1 MKVFDNQTIAALNIL
16 VSFCRLNLKNYQ
28 IVLAMV
34 YAIEEIN
41 GNAHILPNVSLGYD
55 IYNVLFNEWWTL
67 DRCITWLSGP
77 KKYVPNY
84 TCRREMKSI
93 AVLTGISW
101 IISTNIGTLLEL
113 YKYPQVRMSE
123 VEKDK
128 ATYNSLPFQDAKRR

>member
-1 MKVFDNQTIAALNIL
+1 
-16 VSFCRLNLKNYQ
+16 
-28 IVLAMV
+28 MV

-41 GNAHILPNVSLGYD
+41 GNSHILPNVSLGYD